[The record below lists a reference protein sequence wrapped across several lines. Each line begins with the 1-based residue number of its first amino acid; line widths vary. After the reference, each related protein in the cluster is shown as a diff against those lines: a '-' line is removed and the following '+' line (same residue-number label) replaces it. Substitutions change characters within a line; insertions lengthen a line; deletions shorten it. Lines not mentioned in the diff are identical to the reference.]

1 MLERLPERRY
11 HGDEVAWAFVRVV
24 SPLVQRSSDNCI
36 SAFSTCAK
44 ALEFLREM
52 LLQGDIDAWTFAE
65 PSTTLL
71 PSLPPEFQAQVVDCL
86 V

>member
-1 MLERLPERRY
+1 MKFLLERLPERRY
-11 HGDEVAWAFVRVV
+11 HGDEVAWAFARVV

-44 ALEFLREM
+44 ALELLREM
-52 LLQGDIDAWTFAE
+52 LLQGEEGAWTFAG
-65 PSTTLL
+65 
-71 PSLPPEFQAQVVDCL
+71 ACCIL

>member
-1 MLERLPERRY
+1 MVLGHLLERHY
-11 HGDEVAWAFVRVV
+11 HGDEIAWDFARVV

-44 ALEFLREM
+44 ALELLREYF
-52 LLQGDIDAWTFAE
+52 LQGEVGAWTFAG
-65 PSTTLL
+65 
-71 PSLPPEFQAQVVDCL
+71 ACCIL